1 MNRKN
6 LVAAIVLVVTAS
18 VLSGCANM
26 SVDDHV
32 KVMSAFEHAKVKAD
46 KWVSKSYDIVQ
57 GAADRVACKLTET
70 TFKNFQLYKDKLTP
84 SQESVAAV
92 AVDVLT
98 KDCSDVKARHTLDFI
113 LKQYKEQ

>member
-6 LVAAIVLVVTAS
+6 LIAAMVIVAFLT
-18 VLSGCANM
+18 GCANM
-26 SVDDHV
+26 SVEDHV

-46 KWVSKSYDIVQ
+46 RWLAKSYDIVQ

-70 TFKNFQLYKDKLTP
+70 TLKNFQLYKDKLTP

-113 LKQYKEQ
+113 LKPYGGK

>member
-1 MNRKN
+1 MSRKN
-6 LVAAIVLVVTAS
+6 LVAAMVIVAF
-18 VLSGCANM
+18 LSGCANM

-46 KWVSKSYDIVQ
+46 KWLSKSYDIVQ
-57 GAADRVACKLTET
+57 GAADRVACTLTEKT
-70 TFKNFQLYKDKLTP
+70 LKNFQLYKDKLTP

-113 LKQYKEQ
+113 LKPYGGK